1 MVERFLRITPHL
13 TIPLAE
19 IAFHTSRSGGPGG
32 QNVNKLETKVEL
44 IFDVVDSQTLTQSQR
59 ESIFNSLKERIDA
72 SGALHIVSQRSR
84 SQYQNKELALERFAA
99 LLRVALRPVRPRVKT
114 KPTRTARTR
123 RLESKRIHGEKK
135 RMRKNYPE

>member
-44 IFDVVDSQTLTQSQR
+44 IFDVVSAPPAVRRRRPANKPTLTRATPGQ
-59 ESIFNSLKERIDA
+59 
-72 SGALHIVSQRSR
+72 
-84 SQYQNKELALERFAA
+84 
-99 LLRVALRPVRPRVKT
+99 
-114 KPTRTARTR
+114 TAGDCR
-123 RLESKRIHGEKK
+123 
-135 RMRKNYPE
+135 